1 MTPQV
6 SLRRALTDPALLG
19 GVLGGPS
26 WLAWRVMLLASMGE
40 PLELEELD
48 AFRRLTGRHAPPPG
62 RVEEFWGVIGRRG
75 GKSTAMAALACYLG
89 GLCDHRDVLSAGER
103 GVVLCIAPD
112 QRQARI
118 ALGYAEGILESTPLM
133 RQLIVSRTA
142 DTLELTTG
150 AVIEVRSASFRR
162 LRGVTCLAAV
172 ADEAAYWMSSDEFS
186 QNPDR
191 EILDAVRPSL
201 ATTGGPLI
209 VISSPYARRG
219 EVWATYSKHFGA
231 DGDPLILVAQGASRD
246 FNPSL
251 PQSVIDRAVERD
263 PASAAAEY
271 LGQFRTDIESL
282 LPIEAVRA
290 CIRSDATERQPN
302 FRNRYY
308 AFTDPSGGSSDSMT
322 LAIGHKEADTSIL
335 DAVREWRPPFSPE
348 AVVHEAC
355 ALLQK
360 YRCTKVRG
368 DRWGGEFVAEQFK
381 RGGVFYEPTEFSKSE
396 LYIDLVGLVNS
407 GAVDLL
413 KNERLV
419 QQLTGLERR
428 TTRGG
433 RDTVDHPPGGHD
445 DLANCVAGALTCAH
459 AGRGAVRPRIVHE
472 SCAGYDVRTGKY
484 RPRLEDHA
492 R

>member
-6 SLRRALTDPALLG
+6 SLRRALADPALLG

-26 WLAWRVMLLASMGE
+26 WLAWRTMLLASMSE
-40 PLELEELD
+40 KLETEEL
-48 AFRRLTGRHAPPPG
+48 AVFCRLTGRAAPPPG

-103 GVVLCIAPD
+103 GVVLIVSPD
-112 QRQARI
+112 TKQAKI
-118 ALGYAEGILESTPLM
+118 ALGYAEGILESTPML

-142 DTLELTTG
+142 DQLELSTG

-162 LRGVTCLAAV
+162 LRGVTCLAVV
-172 ADEAAYWMSSDEFS
+172 ADEAAFWLSDEFS
-186 QNPDR
+186 QNPDK

-219 EVWATYSKHFGA
+219 SVWETYRRHYGPE
-231 DGDPLILVAQGASRD
+231 GDAAILVAQGASRD

-251 PQSVIDRAVERD
+251 AQSVIDRAYERD
-263 PASAAAEY
+263 PISAAAEF
-271 LGQFRTDIESL
+271 GAQFRTDIESL

-302 FRNRYY
+302 FRNRYV
-308 AFTDPSGGSSDSMT
+308 AFCDPSGGSSDSMT
-322 LAIGHKEADTSIL
+322 LSIAHKESDTSIL

-433 RDTVDHPPGGHD
+433 RDTVDHAPGGHD
-445 DLANCVAGALTCAH
+445 DLANAVAGALTCAH
-459 AGRGAVRPRIVHE
+459 AGRGAVRPQVVHE
-472 SCAGYDVRTGKY
+472 DAYGYSLFNKTY
-484 RPRLEDHA
+484 RRRA
-492 R
+492 